1 MPMPGANPV
10 LVRKGGSHTVRQA
23 ANLSVMMVVLVAL
36 RKSVLKYCLLRLTG
50 LYEAECLTH
59 LQLADFHEN
68 GGKEE
73 SYGSD
78 PSVALLRAGSFAGKN
93 VPPLLSGVQENAG
106 SDRYTVG

>member
-1 MPMPGANPV
+1 MEYRIAP
-10 LVRKGGSHTVRQA
+10 LTE
-23 ANLSVMMVVLVAL
+23 NLSVMMVVLVAL

-73 SYGSD
+73 SYGSA

>member
-1 MPMPGANPV
+1 MEYRIAP
-10 LVRKGGSHTVRQA
+10 LTE
-23 ANLSVMMVVLVAL
+23 NLSVMMVVLVAL

-50 LYEAECLTH
+50 LCEAERLTH

-73 SYGSD
+73 PYGSD
-78 PSVALLRAGSFAGKN
+78 PSSVALLRAGSFAGKN